1 MKKNN
6 KKETKREQ
14 VKAAAAIVS
23 GLAQREAN
31 SLVIGIDL
39 GDRISNYCVRTREQ
53 EQIAEGTVTS
63 TPQGMADFFQG
74 IKRQRIT
81 METGTHARWVATLL
95 ELLGHEV
102 IVGNSRKLKLITEN
116 NQKSDKVDARLLS
129 KLGCIGGAEWLHP
142 VYQRREGT
150 YRELMMVRAREVLV
164 ETRTALINH
173 VRGTV
178 KSFGCR
184 ISGCGGDQFAKVA
197 KKELPGAIQEALGG
211 VIAMLEGLQEQI
223 REYDRQVEEACQKK
237 YPQTKWLLQVN
248 GVGPLTALT
257 YVLTIEDPERFE
269 RSRDLGAYL
278 GLVAKKKQSGKRDPQ
293 LGITKTGDE
302 MLRKLLVNCAHHI
315 LGYRGADSDLRRWG
329 LGLVEAG
336 QRAGKK
342 GARSR
347 AASAV
352 ARKLAVLLHR
362 LWAGESQYEP
372 LRNSAVAAPA
382 A

>member
-14 VKAAAAIVS
+14 EKAAAAIVS

-39 GDRISNYCVRTREQ
+39 GDRISNYCVCTREQ
-53 EQIAEGTVTS
+53 ERIAEGTVAS

-74 IKRQRIT
+74 LKRQRIT

-102 IVGNSRKLKLITEN
+102 IVGNSRKLKLITES

-129 KLGCIGGAEWLHP
+129 RLGCTGTDWLYP
-142 VYQRREGT
+142 VYQRREAT
-150 YRELMMVRAREVLV
+150 YRDLMMVRAREVLV

-173 VRGTV
+173 VRGAV

-197 KKELPGAIQEALGG
+197 KKELPAAIQGALGG

-223 REYDRQVEEACQKK
+223 REYDGQVEEACREK
-237 YPQTKWLLQVN
+237 YPQTKWLLQVS

-257 YVLTIEDPERFE
+257 FVLTIEDAERFE
-269 RSRDLGAYL
+269 RSRDVGAYL

-293 LGITKTGDE
+293 LGITKTGDQ

-336 QRAGKK
+336 RRAGKK

-362 LWAGESQYEP
+362 LWAGKSEYEP
-372 LRNSAVAAPA
+372 LRNSVAVAPA